1 MEIIYFLNVLKRRIW
16 LLLGASVLSM
26 AVAYLL
32 TYDEARVYKSAA
44 TIATGIIS
52 YTGSDNTAVGWIQ
65 EYKVEN
71 DFNNLIAMLTSRAS
85 IGNLT
90 YYLLKHDLN
99 APNNAFNQAGLA
111 KVLEKYEQ
119 SKLQQGV
126 NIFLSNPD
134 SVWAGSGFVPYR
146 KELGEAAKI
155 MEYDQNSLTKKINI
169 YRIKDTDYLRVE
181 FSSGIPEM
189 SAFVV
194 NSLCKSFIAGYTRQ
208 KSEKSV
214 NSLDFYQKLV
224 ADKKNELD
232 SKLNALEQYKLSK
245 NVANLDQQTK
255 TTLDQ
260 IRELEVKREE
270 AAKKVASSDNV
281 LRNLDGYMAEDIPQQ
296 RETLNNNSRILS
308 LQEKI
313 NELNN
318 QYIESGYK
326 NQNIYR
332 QKEQLKRELD
342 LEVNKTAAFAPDE
355 TPRTSNAQTK
365 RDVFNRK
372 LDAERELEE
381 AKATVSVLDKELGR
395 LRGGISGLVS
405 SEASLTSFEREIQV
419 LQNEY
424 LVLVEKLNQ
433 AEFASLSVKAN
444 SSNLKLQEAAII
456 PEKPESSKA
465 PLIALLAGIAGFTL
479 TTLIL
484 IGLVYVD
491 NSLSSPHQLR
501 KFTKLPL
508 LEVLGWVNVKEL
520 DLKQL
525 FLHGSEKGAL
535 ETFKQLVRNIRYK
548 IDAMP
553 DAQTLLFTGLK
564 KQEGRT
570 FVIVTIGYALSLN
583 NKRVLLID
591 GNFKNNTLSRLPANE
606 GPPSDK
612 LTDTLHDYRMHKIFS
627 PVGVLFNGK
636 LGCVEILGSRNDGKS
651 PSEVFAGLDFKGFM
665 QEIRQQYD
673 YILIEAPA
681 LNNYTD
687 AKELSVF
694 SDKIIAV
701 LSAKTNFNSHDQ
713 ASVNYLQNIGTKFAG
728 VILNKMDLKNM
739 ELE

>member
-1 MEIIYFLNVLKRRIW
+1 MW
-16 LLLGASVLSM
+16 LLLGVSTFAMLITYM
-26 AVAYLL
+26 L
-32 TYDEARVYKSAA
+32 TRNEARVYKAAA
-44 TIATGIIS
+44 TMATGIIS
-52 YTGSDNTAVGWIQ
+52 YTGSDNSAVGWIQ

-90 YYLLKHDLN
+90 YHMLKHDLE
-99 APNNAFNQAGLA
+99 APNNAFKKDDLL
-111 KVLEKYEQ
+111 KVLEKYEKA
-119 SKLQQGV
+119 KLQQGV
-126 NIFLSNPD
+126 DMFLSNPD

-146 KELGEAAKI
+146 REVTDAAKL
-155 MEYDQNSLTKKINI
+155 MGYDQTTLAKSLNI
-169 YRIKDTDYLRVE
+169 HRIKDTDYLRVE
-181 FSSGIPEM
+181 FTSGVPEM

-194 NSLCKSFIAGYTRQ
+194 NSLCRSFIAGYTRQ

-224 ADKKNELD
+224 ADKKTELE

-260 IRELEVKREE
+260 IRELEIKREE
-270 AAKKVASSDNV
+270 AAKKVASSGHV
-281 LRNLDGYMAEDIPQQ
+281 LKNLDGYMSNEVPMQ
-296 RETLNNNSRILS
+296 RETQHNNSRILS
-308 LQEKI
+308 LQERI
-313 NELNN
+313 NELND

-332 QKEQLKRELD
+332 QKEQLKKELD
-342 LEVNKTAAFAPDE
+342 YEVNKTASFAPDE

-372 LDAERELEE
+372 LDAESELEE
-381 AKATVSVLDKELGR
+381 AKATVSVLDKELAR

-444 SSNLKLQEAAII
+444 TNTLKLQEAAIV

-465 PLIALLAGIAGFTL
+465 PFISLLAGIAGFTL

-525 FLHGSEKGAL
+525 FMHGAEKGHL

-570 FVIVTIGYALSLN
+570 FVIVTMGYALSLN
-583 NKRVLLID
+583 HKKVLLID
-591 GNFKNNTLSRLPANE
+591 SNFKNNTLSRLPTDEAPRTDLLN
-606 GPPSDK
+606 
-612 LTDTLHDYRMHKIFS
+612 DTLHVFGLQKVFS
-627 PVGVLFNGK
+627 PTGILFSNR
-636 LGCVEILGSRNDGKS
+636 LGSVEILGCRNDVKS
-651 PSEVFAGLDFKGFM
+651 PSELFAGLDFKGFM
-665 QEIRQQYD
+665 QEMRRQYD

-681 LNNYTD
+681 LNQYMD

-701 LSAKTNFNSHDQ
+701 LSAKTNITTHDQ
-713 ASVNYLQNIGTKFAG
+713 PSINYLQNIGTKFAG